1 MTASAATA
9 AAALREA
16 LDADGITQA
25 HLAHRTGYSQKHIS
39 RVLTGQA
46 TAPLS
51 TLDAL
56 ASAVGRRWVIR
67 LEDKP

>member
-1 MTASAATA
+1 MSASAATA

-25 HLAHRTGYSQKHIS
+25 QLAYRTGYSQKHIS
-39 RVLTGQA
+39 RVLGGQA

-56 ASAVGRRWVIR
+56 ASALGRRWVIR